1 MEDSKIIELYLARD
15 ERSIAETAG
24 KYERFCLTI
33 AYNILCNNEDSE
45 ECVNDTWL
53 KAWNSI
59 PPTIPQSLRAFLGR
73 ITRNLAYDKYRYY
86 GSERRRGGELPLSFD
101 ELQECIPAREEEREE
116 YELRV
121 LGEVINAF
129 LAKLSRRDRNIF
141 LCRYYYTYS
150 ITDIAK
156 SHALGAAY
164 VRNILFRTRQK
175 LKEHLE
181 KEGYRI

>member
-15 ERSIAETAG
+15 ERSIIETAA
-24 KYERFCLTI
+24 KYERFCLAV

-53 KAWNSI
+53 KVWNSI

-86 GSERRRGGELPLSFD
+86 SSERRGGGELTLSFD
-101 ELQECIPAREEEREE
+101 ELQECIPAEDAEREE
-116 YELRV
+116 YELRA
-121 LGEVINAF
+121 LGEVINMF
-129 LAKLSRRDRNIF
+129 LASLSRRNRNIF
-141 LCRYYYTYS
+141 LCRYYYTYA

-156 SHALGAAY
+156 SHALSEAY
-164 VRNILFRTRQK
+164 VCNILFRTRQK
-175 LKEHLE
+175 LKIHLE